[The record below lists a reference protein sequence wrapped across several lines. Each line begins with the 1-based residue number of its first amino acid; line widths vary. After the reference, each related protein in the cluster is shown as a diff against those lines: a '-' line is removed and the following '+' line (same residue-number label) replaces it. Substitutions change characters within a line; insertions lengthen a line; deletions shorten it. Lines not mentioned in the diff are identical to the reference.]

1 MRTLKDEIAYCRKNG
16 LQRNEID
23 LKKLYFWL
31 GERVSEDEELKSLRD
46 EVFQL
51 QGENLGMQSRLNY
64 LESVLNAQR
73 VLHD

>member
-1 MRTLKDEIAYCRKNG
+1 MRTLKDEIDYCRKNG

-31 GERVSEDEELKSLRD
+31 GERVSEDEELKKLRD

>member
-31 GERVSEDEELKSLRD
+31 GERVSEDEELKSLHD

-51 QGENLGMQSRLNY
+51 QGEKLGMQSRLNY
-64 LESVLNAQR
+64 LESVLKCPKSPT
-73 VLHD
+73 